1 MRDKAYRRAAWM
13 CATCATREGRK
24 NTTTLFL
31 EHRLEN
37 THDENADANPT
48 KNTAELG
55 PGQSISVFLVQNT
68 DKAHTDKTP
77 KNRRRRGND
86 VASTIHFIYIDHHPS

>member
-1 MRDKAYRRAAWM
+1 M
-13 CATCATREGRK
+13 TCAPEKAVKTPP
-24 NTTTLFL
+24 LFL